1 MLGPMDAPSDL
12 GSPGVASP
20 PPPPEGQPGPRRL
33 RRRPDDGHIAGVC
46 AGIAEYFNV
55 DPVIVR
61 IAAVVLLISGPGF
74 FAYVLAWIFVP
85 AEPGLA
91 RYGEPLPPV
100 DKKDRATQIMGIVLL
115 GLGVSVIWGDWWAPA
130 RGWLFPLGLMA
141 LGGWLL
147 LRPDRDDDDIPPV
160 PPVPP
165 VPPTPAWGWTPP
177 ATTMPVAPEDAD
189 PTTVSEPADGEE
201 LVGDHPAGSDDLTN
215 PDITTTAEPGLDD
228 LAPDATAVQPTTDTG
243 DGGAGWGTPPP
254 TAPWDMPPPPVP
266 GGSASAAPEP
276 DRHDRR
282 HRHRHR
288 HLLGPGVFGVL
299 LIWTGVAWLGGVG
312 LTTGLAVGLVILGL
326 GFVLGSFV
334 GGSRA
339 LIFPALVVGFLLV
352 VTAFVDIPF
361 SGPIGEQHW
370 SPDTRVELDDTY
382 EVSMGEGTLDL
393 SGMRLLELDTD
404 IHASVGLGHLIVI
417 VRDDQEVIVNTDVG
431 AGEADVFG
439 EQQNG
444 VGFETHDHEPGD
456 GGTLTLDLE
465 VGMGQIEVRSVDPD
479 EAPDPVLP

>member
-1 MLGPMDAPSDL
+1 M
-12 GSPGVASP
+12 
-20 PPPPEGQPGPRRL
+20 
-33 RRRPDDGHIAGVC
+33 
-46 AGIAEYFNV
+46 
-55 DPVIVR
+55 
-61 IAAVVLLISGPGF
+61 
-74 FAYVLAWIFVP
+74 
-85 AEPGLA
+85 A
-91 RYGEPLPPV
+91 RSWSAI
-100 DKKDRATQIMGIVLL
+100 D
-115 GLGVSVIWGDWWAPA
+115 
-130 RGWLFPLGLMA
+130 
-141 LGGWLL
+141 
-147 LRPDRDDDDIPPV
+147 
-160 PPVPP
+160 
-165 VPPTPAWGWTPP
+165 
-177 ATTMPVAPEDAD
+177 
-189 PTTVSEPADGEE
+189 
-201 LVGDHPAGSDDLTN
+201 PAGSDDLTN

-243 DGGAGWGTPPP
+243 DGGAGWGTSSP